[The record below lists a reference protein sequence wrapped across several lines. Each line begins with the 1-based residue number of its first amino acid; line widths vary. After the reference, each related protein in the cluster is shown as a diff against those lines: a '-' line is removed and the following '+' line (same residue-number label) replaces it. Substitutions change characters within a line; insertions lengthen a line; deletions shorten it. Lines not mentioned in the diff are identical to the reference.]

1 MVCQPQELC
10 ICKDLYSYFLKHPKS
25 ELSFMERMA
34 AWIFLVLTTGKEN
47 CQSPGKRFSVQ
58 RLVYSLHIP
67 FSLESS
73 DTSTK
78 AALPGPVGFSA
89 QLCSPL
95 TSLSMGQSQSDPGPS
110 SSSMYIWL
118 LEGLFWPQSLCRR

>member
-1 MVCQPQELC
+1 M
-10 ICKDLYSYFLKHPKS
+10 
-25 ELSFMERMA
+25 
-34 AWIFLVLTTGKEN
+34 LTTGKEN

-73 DTSTK
+73 DTSAK
-78 AALPGPVGFSA
+78 AALPGSVAFSA

-95 TSLSMGQSQSDPGPS
+95 TSLLSVGQSLSDPGPS
-110 SSSMYIWL
+110 SSSMYMWP
-118 LEGLFWPQSLCRR
+118 LEGVFWPQSLCGS